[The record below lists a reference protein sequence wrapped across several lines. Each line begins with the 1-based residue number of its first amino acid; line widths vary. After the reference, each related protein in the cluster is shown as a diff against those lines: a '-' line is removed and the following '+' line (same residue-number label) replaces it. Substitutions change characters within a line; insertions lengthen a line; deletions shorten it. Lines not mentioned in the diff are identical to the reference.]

1 MDAASRSELD
11 GPTSSAAE
19 PAEADAVPRLPFE
32 VEDYLMWLDVERGRA
47 AKTIEAYR
55 TDLRG
60 YVAWLA
66 DEDLTVAGAAE
77 ADLVRWLAELSASNR
92 ATSSVARA
100 LAAVRSMHRY
110 CTAEGLLSVDPTA
123 ALEVP
128 KVPLGLPKA
137 LSESD
142 VVALIEAVE
151 GNRPAD
157 IRDRSMLELLYGSG
171 LRISEMTGLSL
182 ADIDIEGRNLR
193 AFGKGAKERIIPI
206 GSMAYDAL
214 VTYLAFPGRGSLEP
228 KRWANRDDA
237 EAVYLNQRGGRLS
250 RQGAYG
256 VVKKY
261 GLKAGIGSKL
271 SPHILRHSCATH
283 MLDHGADIRT
293 VQELLGHA
301 SITTT
306 QVYTKVSQERL
317 FEVHRSAHP
326 RARAERS
333 S

>member
-1 MDAASRSELD
+1 MDAAAPESLKQ
-11 GPTSSAAE
+11 GAAPE
-19 PAEADAVPRLPFE
+19 GRLPFE
-32 VEDYLMWLDVERGRA
+32 IEDYLMWLDVERGRA
-47 AKTIEAYR
+47 ARTIEAYR
-55 TDLRG
+55 RDLRA
-60 YVAWLA
+60 YVAWLD
-66 DEDLTVAGAAE
+66 DENLTVGVATE
-77 ADLVRWLAELSASNR
+77 RDLARWLAELNSGDR

-100 LAAVRSMHRY
+100 VAAVRSMHRY
-110 CTAEGLLSVDPTA
+110 CAAEGILSGDPTA

-137 LSESD
+137 LTEAE
-142 VVALIEAVE
+142 VIALIEAAE
-151 GNRPAD
+151 GDRPAD

-182 ADIDIEGRNLR
+182 SDIDIEGRNLR
-193 AFGKGAKERIIPI
+193 AFGKGSRERIIPI

-214 VTYLAFPGRGSLEP
+214 VAYLAFPGRGSLEP
-228 KRWANRDDA
+228 KRWASRDDS

-250 RQGAYG
+250 RQGAWG

-271 SPHILRHSCATH
+271 SPHVLRHSCATH

-306 QVYTKVSQERL
+306 QIYTKVSQERL
-317 FEVHRSAHP
+317 FEVHRTAHP
-326 RARAERS
+326 RAQVTAS
-333 S
+333 